1 MKILSPSKQLSL
13 STEKEALN
21 FLNAKCPVAV
31 ATKEPSLPTEK
42 EALRKLNAECPVVF
56 HYELSP
62 AGWYGFRNAAGRRFG
77 GRFSAREARFI
88 LARFQGWRGP
98 VSPSEFGAVAA
109 RAIQACGGGVK

>member
-21 FLNAKCPVAV
+21 FLNA
-31 ATKEPSLPTEK
+31 
-42 EALRKLNAECPVVF
+42 ECPVVF

-62 AGWYGFRNAAGRRFG
+62 AGWYGFRNRAGRRFG
-77 GRFSAREARFI
+77 GRFTAREARFI
-88 LARFQGWRGP
+88 LERFRGWRGA

-109 RAIQACGGGVK
+109 RAIEVCGGVA